1 MKERFKKTITYEILQ
16 KDMTDQLRLS
26 GSALHNSRGVLA
38 AILAFAGLALTIDLT
53 VFYEPWCG
61 GIAFLITVGA
71 VIWCLV
77 PRKISKIQ
85 SVSREDILFFQ
96 DTVVDKKMVLRRKRG
111 GFDYYLIFR
120 KLGPVLVTEETPGLG
135 LRESYP
141 PYRTTQPGATFFV
154 ARYQGPETSGK
165 GALVFYAPD
174 SWRLRKL
181 TDQEIEEEIRQEELL
196 LEKLLNCQRSPRLNM
211 RKLYFTESPHA
222 YWVPAE
228 KTKAD
233 MDLLER
239 FAAYYFGR
247 DLVSAAEFIV
257 RYCPIGLH
265 EEAQRDFTPQQLLL
279 CEIVT
284 KYVEKDEAAEQRRE
298 TKNKIVDTLL
308 RRDQYE

>member
-26 GSALHNSRGVLA
+26 GSALHNGRGALA
-38 AILAFAGLALTIDLT
+38 AMLAFAGLGITINLT
-53 VFYEPWCG
+53 VMWAPWCG
-61 GIAFLITVGA
+61 GIGLLITAAA

-111 GFDYYLIFR
+111 GFDYYLIFQNM
-120 KLGPVLVTEETPGLG
+120 GPVRVTEETPGPGLG
-135 LRESYP
+135 ESYP

-154 ARYQGPETSGK
+154 ARYQGPETSCEG
-165 GALVFYAPD
+165 GLVFYATD

-298 TKNKIVDTLL
+298 TKNKLVDTLL

>member
-1 MKERFKKTITYEILQ
+1 MIKIYNYGQVADEE
-16 KDMTDQLRLS
+16 
-26 GSALHNSRGVLA
+26 V
-38 AILAFAGLALTIDLT
+38 FARDNI
-53 VFYEPWCG
+53 
-61 GIAFLITVGA
+61 
-71 VIWCLV
+71 
-77 PRKISKIQ
+77 
-85 SVSREDILFFQ
+85 
-96 DTVVDKKMVLRRKRG
+96 
-111 GFDYYLIFR
+111 
-120 KLGPVLVTEETPGLG
+120 
-135 LRESYP
+135 
-141 PYRTTQPGATFFV
+141 
-154 ARYQGPETSGK
+154 
-165 GALVFYAPD
+165 APD
-174 SWRLRKL
+174 VEGVVAQIIANVIKNGDAALYEYAAKFDKVQL
-181 TDQEIEEEIRQEELL
+181 TSLEVTQQEIDEEIRQEELL